1 MNVRQDAW
9 SDKDDRLLAN
19 TVLKHIREGSTQL
32 KAFDETGDM
41 LDRTSAACGF
51 RWNAIVRQKYE
62 HKVKEAKRER
72 KMRMRASA
80 KQAANH
86 INPARHSSFLTT
98 MDQIINYLE
107 GTADQ
112 LEQGFHNQSV
122 EEIEKEIT
130 SLEHS
135 KESLQQEI
143 SNMKKEY
150 AAMKRDYETIVHMMN
165 RAREMAMTEETIPSS
180 NIFRMDRNG
189 NLEKLSI

>member
-1 MNVRQDAW
+1 MNLRQDAW

-41 LDRTSAACGF
+41 LERTSAACGF

-80 KQAANH
+80 NQAANQ
-86 INPARHSSFLTT
+86 INPARHSGSLTI
-98 MDQIINYLE
+98 DHIITHLE
-107 GTADQ
+107 GVADELDQ
-112 LEQGFHNQSV
+112 HGPAPSED
-122 EEIEKEIT
+122 IEKEIT
-130 SLEHS
+130 SLEQA
-135 KESLQQEI
+135 KKTLQQEI
-143 SNMKKEY
+143 NEMKNEY
-150 AAMKRDYETIVHMMN
+150 NTMKRDYDTIVHMMN
-165 RAREMAMTEETIPSS
+165 RAREMAMTEESLPAS
-180 NIFRMDRNG
+180 NVFRMDRNG